1 MSLRLKTK
9 EERREA
15 RLMFYK
21 DDVFVIAHK
30 ALQQIPCSLSV
41 EEVFY
46 VAEKF
51 AHFLMEYDI
60 TYTEHAEHE
69 IRELSEDLDDP
80 DDLFPILLITFV
92 KLCALRKTYPQAVW
106 VAKAL
111 APMCQRTGKFHDMLG
126 ELAKAEQKLMVE
138 RGRIDLYRYE
148 LKSIAKENKE
158 LADARRALDG
168 FVNSALDCDTE
179 VIKNVMVGFAKF
191 NEDCGHR
198 YDAQARALTQG
209 YADKLSGREVKKI
222 EYHIDRVEQLNGVV
236 ETGAQVVHTL
246 KNEDL

>member
-60 TYTEHAEHE
+60 SCTE
-69 IRELSEDLDDP
+69 
-80 DDLFPILLITFV
+80 
-92 KLCALRKTYPQAVW
+92 LRKTW
-106 VAKAL
+106 MT
-111 APMCQRTGKFHDMLG
+111 PMPCSRYSSLLLSSYVPSGK
-126 ELAKAEQKLMVE
+126 
-138 RGRIDLYRYE
+138 
-148 LKSIAKENKE
+148 
-158 LADARRALDG
+158 
-168 FVNSALDCDTE
+168 
-179 VIKNVMVGFAKF
+179 
-191 NEDCGHR
+191 
-198 YDAQARALTQG
+198 
-209 YADKLSGREVKKI
+209 
-222 EYHIDRVEQLNGVV
+222 HILRL
-236 ETGAQVVHTL
+236 
-246 KNEDL
+246 

>member
-46 VAEKF
+46 VAERF

-60 TYTEHAEHE
+60 SCPELVECE

-80 DDLFPILLITFV
+80 EDLFPILLITFV
-92 KLCALRKTYPQAVW
+92 KLCALRKTYPEAVE
-106 VAKAL
+106 VARAL
-111 APMCQRTGKFHDMLG
+111 VPLCQRYGKFHDILG
-126 ELAKAEQKLMVE
+126 ELEKAEHKLMVE
-138 RGRIDLYRYE
+138 RGRTDLYHYE
-148 LKSIAKENKE
+148 LKSIAKEHKE
-158 LADARRALDG
+158 LEDARRTLNG

-179 VIKNVMVGFAKF
+179 VVKNVMVGFAKF
-191 NEDCGHR
+191 NEDFGHQ

-209 YADKLSGREVKKI
+209 YADKLSGREARKI
-222 EYHIDRVEQLNGVV
+222 EYHIDRVEQLNGVI